1 MTFNE
6 KLRSFAFWLHFR
18 SHQER
23 FSFPPS
29 DAGLASRRASHAPPA
44 RPCVGRQLREGNP
57 EAGPAPGA
65 RGRNSGAR
73 VGPDARRAFTRE
85 GPARQ
90 RALRRGCAPPAAT
103 YVPDHV
109 VSRRR
114 LRARRRAIAAER
126 RAAAFPL
133 HRHPS
138 PLARLFGARG
148 TFGPRRRAR
157 ARSLLTPSQSAP
169 RLLNRAAPPRRSAWR
184 SAVAPPSTAP
194 RPLCARAPP
203 PPRVC
208 LPPRRYCAIKRRS
221 AAPSRR

>member
-29 DAGLASRRASHAPPA
+29 DAGLASRRASHSPPA
-44 RPCVGRQLREGNP
+44 RLCVGRQLREGDP

-90 RALRRGCAPPAAT
+90 RALRRDCAPPAAT
-103 YVPDHV
+103 YAPGHV

-133 HRHPS
+133 P
-138 PLARLFGARG
+138 
-148 TFGPRRRAR
+148 
-157 ARSLLTPSQSAP
+157 SLLSRKRERSVVGLYAQ
-169 RLLNRAAPPRRSAWR
+169 RRQR
-184 SAVAPPSTAP
+184 
-194 RPLCARAPP
+194 
-203 PPRVC
+203 
-208 LPPRRYCAIKRRS
+208 I
-221 AAPSRR
+221 SRHRCQGRGGAQRH

>member
-44 RPCVGRQLREGNP
+44 RPCVGRQLREGDP

-85 GPARQ
+85 GPDPAAGASPRLRAPRGDVRPRPRRLEAPATRAPPRDRRRAARRRFSASSAPERTCQ
-90 RALRRGCAPPAAT
+90 ALRRARNVRPASPRSCALT
-103 YVPDHV
+103 ID
-109 VSRRR
+109 
-114 LRARRRAIAAER
+114 AISE
-126 RAAAFPL
+126 F
-133 HRHPS
+133 
-138 PLARLFGARG
+138 F
-148 TFGPRRRAR
+148 
-157 ARSLLTPSQSAP
+157 
-169 RLLNRAAPPRRSAWR
+169 
-184 SAVAPPSTAP
+184 
-194 RPLCARAPP
+194 
-203 PPRVC
+203 
-208 LPPRRYCAIKRRS
+208 
-221 AAPSRR
+221 APS